1 MPMRTLILI
10 LTLALSLTA
19 HAGQPAWVWNSP
31 ELQRI
36 KHLSTL
42 VKSEDGFYVVDTG
55 VWNVRTDVS
64 AMFAI
69 ELTCF
74 LELFEKQFLEVT
86 QIKREAQVKARLS
99 AKVFAKESDYRA
111 IFNDG
116 SRGYFRWRYDFKD
129 NTPEFSEFTLYSF
142 VEKPEEKDFK
152 AFYHPIL
159 LHEGTH
165 MMLQRFSGT
174 NKLPVFLNEGLAT
187 YFQFWN
193 LRKNLGENLQQRKNA
208 SFFRKLM
215 LERLRSDKA
224 YTADLATLLKI
235 EDKNW
240 NTDKMGPL
248 AKFNYAQGE
257 AFIEALATDPAL
269 RGILPPML
277 ANALEGKEPLDPKE
291 IPRINTLWNAGLR
304 RP

>member
-1 MPMRTLILI
+1 MISGAMRPLLC
-10 LTLALSLTA
+10 LSLLLLSLSA
-19 HAGQPAWVWNSP
+19 HAGQPTWVWNSP
-31 ELQRI
+31 EMARI
-36 KHLSTL
+36 KQLSTL
-42 VKSEDGFYVVDTG
+42 VKAEGGFYIVDTG
-55 VWNVRTDVS
+55 VWNVRTDIS

-86 QIKREAQVKARLS
+86 QIKRDPQVKARLS
-99 AKVFAKESDYRA
+99 AKVFAKEADYRA
-111 IFNDG
+111 LFNDG
-116 SRGYFRWRYDFKD
+116 SRGYFRWKYENTD
-129 NTPEFSEFTLYSF
+129 NFTEFTLYSF
-142 VEKPEEKDFK
+142 AEKPEEREFK

-165 MMLQRFSGT
+165 MMLQRFAGT

-193 LRKNLGENLQQRKNA
+193 LRKNLGENLLQRKNS
-208 SFFRKLM
+208 SFFRKLI
-215 LERLRSDKA
+215 LERVRSDKTYA
-224 YTADLATLLKI
+224 PDLAALFKMA
-235 EDKNW
+235 DKDW

-257 AFIEALATDPAL
+257 AFIEALATDPAM
-269 RGILPPML
+269 RGILPPLL
-277 ANALEGKEPLDPKE
+277 ANALEGKDALDPKDT
-291 IPRINTLWNAGLR
+291 PRINALWNAGLR

>member
-1 MPMRTLILI
+1 MRRLF
-10 LTLALSLTA
+10 LTLTLLLLPLATY
-19 HAGQPAWVWNSP
+19 AGQPAWVWNSP
-31 ELQRI
+31 EIARI
-36 KHLSTL
+36 KQLSAL
-42 VKSEDGFYVVDTG
+42 VKADGGFFVVDTG
-55 VWNVRTDVS
+55 VWNVRSDIS
-64 AMFAI
+64 AMFAV

-74 LELFEKQFLEVT
+74 LEIFEKQFLEVT
-86 QIKREAQVKARLS
+86 QIKRDPQVKARLS
-99 AKVFAKESDYRA
+99 AKVFAKEADYRA

-116 SRGYFRWRYDFKD
+116 SRGYFRWRYENNDDF
-129 NTPEFSEFTLYSF
+129 TEFTLYSF
-142 VEKPEEKDFK
+142 AEKPEEKEFK

-165 MMLQRFSGT
+165 MMLQRFAGT

-193 LRKNLGENLQQRKNA
+193 LRKNLGENLLNRKNA

-215 LERLRSDKA
+215 LERLRTDKA
-224 YTADLATLLKI
+224 YTPDLAALLKT

-257 AFIEALATDPAL
+257 AFIEALATDPAM

-277 ANALEGKEPLDPKE
+277 ANALEGKEPLEAKD
-291 IPRINTLWNAGLR
+291 IPRINTLWTAGLR

>member
-1 MPMRTLILI
+1 MRRLC
-10 LTLALSLTA
+10 LTLSLLLLPLAA
-19 HAGQPAWVWNSP
+19 HAGQPWVWNSP
-31 ELQRI
+31 EIQRI
-36 KHLSTL
+36 KQLSTQ
-42 VKSEDGFYVVDTG
+42 VKSEGGFFIVDTG
-55 VWNVRTDVS
+55 VWNVRTDIS

-74 LELFEKQFLEVT
+74 LEVFEKQFLEVT
-86 QIKREAQVKARLS
+86 LIKRDPQVKVRLA
-99 AKVFAKESDYRA
+99 AKVFAKEADYRA

-116 SRGYFRWRYDFKD
+116 SRGYFRWKYENKNDVTDF
-129 NTPEFSEFTLYSF
+129 TEFTLYSF
-142 VEKPEEKDFK
+142 ADKPEERDFK

-193 LRKNLGENLQQRKNA
+193 LRKPLGENLLNRKNV
-208 SFFRKLM
+208 SFFRRLM
-215 LERLRSDKA
+215 LERLRSDKTYA
-224 YTADLATLLKI
+224 PDLAALLKMA
-235 EDKNW
+235 DKDW

-269 RGILPPML
+269 RGILPPLL
-277 ANALEGKEPLDPKE
+277 ANALEGKAPLDAKDT
-291 IPRINTLWNAGLR
+291 PRINALWNTGLR